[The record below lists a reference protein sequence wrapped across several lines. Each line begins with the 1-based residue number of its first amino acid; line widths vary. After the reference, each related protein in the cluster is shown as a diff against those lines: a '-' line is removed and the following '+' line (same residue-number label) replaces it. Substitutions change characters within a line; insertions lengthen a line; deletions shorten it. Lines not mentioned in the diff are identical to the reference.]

1 MFRARPFA
9 AEDARFGSMVA
20 SPAMLPTTPRAVHG
34 PSPLLPAVA
43 ALALAAVLV
52 VACGGARALAPGT
65 SLPGQ
70 AGSPTAT
77 ARNSTAVVPGSCGAD
92 PLEGSADGSDTA
104 ADAACAAP
112 GAAGSPGAD
121 GAPGQA
127 DASLEPTTESP
138 GASASPSPSAS
149 ASPSPTASASPA
161 APPPPAPTSPVHFPY
176 RRAIVPLAFPLPA
189 SATYSYRRDFLIPRV
204 GKVYPYNHAR
214 SVAANGTLRRAH
226 DGMDI
231 AVALGTGVRAPF
243 SGTVVNPATRWKP
256 WDPARYGKIVVIVS
270 DEPTS
275 PGYSVILAH
284 LSKVSVKVGQHVSR
298 GQVVGKTGK
307 TGNAAG
313 TPPHLH
319 IELRAPFLIRVKE
332 AGTVRKIDAFD
343 PYPSLAAADPHR
355 P

>member
-1 MFRARPFA
+1 
-9 AEDARFGSMVA
+9 V
-20 SPAMLPTTPRAVHG
+20 
-34 PSPLLPAVA
+34 
-43 ALALAAVLV
+43 
-52 VACGGARALAPGT
+52 
-65 SLPGQ
+65 
-70 AGSPTAT
+70 
-77 ARNSTAVVPGSCGAD
+77 
-92 PLEGSADGSDTA
+92 
-104 ADAACAAP
+104 
-112 GAAGSPGAD
+112 
-121 GAPGQA
+121 
-127 DASLEPTTESP
+127 
-138 GASASPSPSAS
+138 
-149 ASPSPTASASPA
+149 
-161 APPPPAPTSPVHFPY
+161 
-176 RRAIVPLAFPLPA
+176 FPLPA
-189 SATYSYRRDFLIPRV
+189 SATYTYRRDFLIPRL

-231 AVALGTGVRAPF
+231 AVALGTAVRAPF

-284 LSKVSVKVGQHVSR
+284 LSKVNVKVGQHVSR
-298 GQVVGKTGK
+298 GQIVGKTGN

-319 IELRAPFLIRVKE
+319 LELRAPFLIRVKE
-332 AGTVRKIDAFD
+332 AGTIRKIDAFD

>member
-1 MFRARPFA
+1 MR
-9 AEDARFGSMVA
+9 S
-20 SPAMLPTTPRAVHG
+20 TTPRALHG
-34 PSPLLPAVA
+34 PSSLLPAVA

-52 VACGGARALAPGT
+52 VACGDARALAPDA

-70 AGSPTAT
+70 AESASPTGQSA
-77 ARNSTAVVPGSCGAD
+77 TAVVDGSCDAD
-92 PLEGSADGSDTA
+92 PIDGSADGSATA
-104 ADAACAAP
+104 TGAACAVT
-112 GAAGSPGAD
+112 GAAGSPGTDGTLGPA
-121 GAPGQA
+121 GAPQ
-127 DASLEPTTESP
+127 EPTTDSP
-138 GASASPSPSAS
+138 AGSASPATPPATPPGSS
-149 ASPSPTASASPA
+149 ASPAVSASPTASPS
-161 APPPPAPTSPVHFPY
+161 PAPTSPAHFPY
-176 RRAIVPLAFPLPA
+176 RRAVVPLAFPLPA
-189 SATYSYRRDFLIPRV
+189 SATYTYRRDFLIPRV

-214 SVAANGTLRRAH
+214 SVAPNGTLRRAH

-231 AVALGTGVRAPF
+231 AVALGTAVRAPF

-275 PGYSVILAH
+275 PGYSVMLAH
-284 LSKVSVKVGQHVSR
+284 LSKVNVKVGQHVSR
-298 GQVVGKTGK
+298 GQVVGKTGR